1 MPSWNIHTA
10 LVEQLLAEN
19 DPIALGIED
28 ANAFQFGN
36 YLPDVYVGFMVP
48 GVSFHIDY
56 CITHMA
62 RVSMIP
68 VCDADLFW
76 DQNIAYRAPKTPT
89 GMSLVL
95 GNWAHLVADR
105 FYNGRFR
112 SFWTTLDMPLGDK
125 LRIAKQADF
134 DLFGRGLGISRLV
147 EATPELIEAGRRFV
161 PYSIDPDDL
170 KRTLEVANNITREG
184 GALPPSEDGFQLLSP
199 EWLADALDAC
209 CERYVVWLAAWK
221 RLQDAGLP
229 CRAADVR
236 AEAGLQ
242 PAIPDNPDSTS
253 WR

>member
-10 LVEQLLAEN
+10 LVERLFAEN
-19 DPIALGIED
+19 DPAALGIED

-48 GVSFHIDY
+48 GASLHIDY
-56 CITHMA
+56 CITHVA
-62 RVSMIP
+62 KVSMIP
-68 VCDADLFW
+68 VCNADLFW
-76 DQNIAYRAPKTPT
+76 NQYIAFRAPKTPAGT
-89 GMSLVL
+89 SLVL

-112 SFWTTLDMPLGDK
+112 SFWSTLDVPLGDK

-147 EATPELIEAGRRFV
+147 EATPELIEAGQKFV
-161 PYSIDPDDL
+161 PYSIDPNDL
-170 KRTLEVANNITREG
+170 KRAAEVANNITREG
-184 GALPPSEDGFQLLSP
+184 GALPPFEGGLQLLSYG
-199 EWLADALDAC
+199 WLMDAFDAC
-209 CERYVVWLAAWK
+209 YERYVAWLSAWK

-229 CRAADVR
+229 CLAAHVR
-236 AEAGLQ
+236 VEAGLQ
-242 PAIPDNPDSTS
+242 PAIPDNPNPES